1 MTGEGEQTLRQRR
14 IAATALNI
22 ETQAVALALE
32 HGLEHVTVEMICEA
46 SDVSARTFFNYFGT
60 KDNAILGKFAPE
72 VDEHK
77 AREFIASNNPDI
89 LSEVIGV
96 VKLPEEFIHNPG
108 LELQRMK
115 LLNQNPGLMS
125 KQMERFSHVPAQVEE
140 ILFLRLR
147 RDAGSEE
154 TEEQTR
160 AFAKL
165 TSELIALTFRHM
177 ITEAIQSDGMPG
189 RIPAPQ
195 DVVKNLKHV
204 MARLAI

>member
-14 IAATALNI
+14 TAATALNI

-46 SDVSARTFFNYFGT
+46 SEVSARTFFNYFGT

-72 VDEHK
+72 VDEQK

-89 LSEVIGV
+89 LSEVLGV
-96 VKLPEEFIHNPG
+96 VNLPDEFIHNPG

-125 KQMERFSHVPAQVEE
+125 KQMERFSHVPAQIED

-147 RDAGSEE
+147 RDAGPEE

-160 AFAKL
+160 AFARL

-177 ITEAIQSDGMPG
+177 ITQAIQSDGMPG
-189 RIPAPQ
+189 GIPSPQ
-195 DVVKNLKHV
+195 EVVKNIKQV

>member
-14 IAATALNI
+14 TAATALNI

-32 HGLEHVTVEMICEA
+32 HGLDHVTVEMICEA
-46 SDVSARTFFNYFGT
+46 SEVSARTFFNYFGT

-72 VDEHK
+72 VDEQK

-96 VKLPEEFIHNPG
+96 VKLPDDFLQNPG

-125 KQMERFSHVPAQVEE
+125 KQMERFSDVPAQIED

-147 RDAGSEE
+147 RVAAPEE

-160 AFAKL
+160 AFATL

-177 ITEAIQSDGMPG
+177 MTQAIQSNGLPTG
-189 RIPAPQ
+189 IPSPQ
-195 DVVKNLKHV
+195 EVVKNLKQV
-204 MARLAI
+204 MARLSI

>member
-32 HGLEHVTVEMICEA
+32 HGLENVTVEMICEA
-46 SDVSARTFFNYFGT
+46 SEVSARTFFNYFGT
-60 KDNAILGKFAPE
+60 KDNAILGTFVPE
-72 VDEHK
+72 IDDQK

-96 VKLPEEFIHNPG
+96 VKLPDQLIQNPG

-115 LLNQNPGLMS
+115 LLNQNPGLMA
-125 KQMERFSHVPAQVEE
+125 KQTERFSRVPAQIED

-147 RDAGSEE
+147 RVAGPEE
-154 TEEQTR
+154 PEEQTR
-160 AFAKL
+160 EFATL
-165 TSELIALTFRHM
+165 TVELISLTFRLTM
-177 ITEAIQSDGMPG
+177 TQAIQSNGTPSG
-189 RIPAPQ
+189 IPSPQ

-204 MARLAI
+204 MARLSS

>member
-14 IAATALNI
+14 TAATALNI

-46 SDVSARTFFNYFGT
+46 SEVSARTFFNYFGT

-72 VDEHK
+72 IDEHK
-77 AREFIASNNPDI
+77 ALEFIASKNPDI

-96 VKLPEEFIHNPG
+96 VKLPDGLMQNPQ

-115 LLNQNPGLMS
+115 LFNQNPLLMA
-125 KQMERFSHVPAQVEE
+125 KQMERFSAVPAKVEE

-147 RDAGSEE
+147 RDALPDEK
-154 TEEQTR
+154 EEQTR
-160 AFAKL
+160 AFAAL
-165 TSELIALTFRHM
+165 TAELIALTFRH
-177 ITEAIQSDGMPG
+177 TLVQAIQSDAGLKA
-189 RIPAPQ
+189 IPTPTE
-195 DVVKNLKHV
+195 VVQHLKQLMV
-204 MARLAI
+204 RLSI

>member
-32 HGLEHVTVEMICEA
+32 HGLDHVTVEMICEA
-46 SDVSARTFFNYFGT
+46 SEVSARTFFNYFGT

-72 VDEHK
+72 VDEQK

-89 LSEVIGV
+89 LSEVLGV
-96 VKLPEEFIHNPG
+96 VNLPDEFIHNPG

-125 KQMERFSHVPAQVEE
+125 KQMERFSHVPVQIED

-147 RDAGSEE
+147 RDAGPEE

-160 AFAKL
+160 AFARL

-177 ITEAIQSDGMPG
+177 ITQAIQSDGMPG
-189 RIPAPQ
+189 GIPSPLE
-195 DVVKNLKHV
+195 VVKNLKQV

>member
-14 IAATALNI
+14 TAATALNI
-22 ETQAVALALE
+22 ETHAVALALK
-32 HGLEHVTVEMICEA
+32 HGLDHVTVEMICEA
-46 SDVSARTFFNYFGT
+46 SEVSARTFFNYFGT

-72 VDEHK
+72 VDEQK

-89 LSEVIGV
+89 LSEVLGV
-96 VKLPEEFIHNPG
+96 VNLPEEFIHNPG

-125 KQMERFSHVPAQVEE
+125 KQMERFSHVPAQIED

-147 RDAGSEE
+147 RDAGPEE

-160 AFAKL
+160 AFARL

-177 ITEAIQSDGMPG
+177 ITQAIQSDGMPG
-189 RIPAPQ
+189 GIPSPQ
-195 DVVKNLKHV
+195 EVVKNLKQV

>member
-14 IAATALNI
+14 TAATALNI

-32 HGLEHVTVEMICEA
+32 HGLDHVTVEMICEA
-46 SDVSARTFFNYFGT
+46 SEVSARTFFNYFGT

-72 VDEHK
+72 VDEQK

-96 VKLPEEFIHNPG
+96 VKLPDDFLQNPG

-125 KQMERFSHVPAQVEE
+125 KQMERFSDVPAQIED

-147 RDAGSEE
+147 RVAEPDES
-154 TEEQTR
+154 EEQTR
-160 AFAKL
+160 AYAAL
-165 TSELIALTFRHM
+165 TSELIALTFRNM
-177 ITEAIQSDGMPG
+177 MTQAIQSNGVPSG
-189 RIPAPQ
+189 IPSPQ
-195 DVVKNLKHV
+195 EVVKNLKQV
-204 MARLAI
+204 MARLSI

>member
-14 IAATALNI
+14 TAATALNI
-22 ETQAVALALE
+22 ETHAVALALE
-32 HGLEHVTVEMICEA
+32 HGLDHVTVEMICEA
-46 SDVSARTFFNYFGT
+46 SEVSARTFFNYFGT

-72 VDEHK
+72 VDEQK

-96 VKLPEEFIHNPG
+96 VKLPDDFLQNPG

-125 KQMERFSHVPAQVEE
+125 KQMERFSDVPAQIEE

-147 RDAGSEE
+147 RAAPPEE
-154 TEEQTR
+154 SEEQTR
-160 AFAKL
+160 AYATL

-177 ITEAIQSDGMPG
+177 MTQAIQSTGSPTG
-189 RIPAPQ
+189 IPSPQ
-195 DVVKNLKHV
+195 EVVKNLKQV
-204 MARLAI
+204 MARLSI

>member
-14 IAATALNI
+14 TAATALNI

-32 HGLEHVTVEMICEA
+32 HGLDHVTVEMICEA
-46 SDVSARTFFNYFGT
+46 SEVSARTFFNYFGT

-72 VDEHK
+72 VDEQK

-96 VKLPEEFIHNPG
+96 VKLPDDFLQNPG

-125 KQMERFSHVPAQVEE
+125 KQMERFSDVPAQIED

-147 RDAGSEE
+147 RVAEPDES
-154 TEEQTR
+154 EEQTR
-160 AFAKL
+160 AYAAL
-165 TSELIALTFRHM
+165 TSELIALTFRNM
-177 ITEAIQSDGMPG
+177 MTQAIQSNGVPSG
-189 RIPAPQ
+189 IPSPQ
-195 DVVKNLKHV
+195 EVVKNLKQV
-204 MARLAI
+204 MARLSN

>member
-14 IAATALNI
+14 TAATALNI

-32 HGLEHVTVEMICEA
+32 HGLDHVTVEMICEA
-46 SDVSARTFFNYFGT
+46 SEVSARTFFNYFGT

-72 VDEHK
+72 IDEQK

-96 VKLPEEFIHNPG
+96 VKLPDDFLQNPG

-125 KQMERFSHVPAQVEE
+125 KQMERFSSVPSQIED

-147 RDAGSEE
+147 RAAGPEE

-160 AFAKL
+160 AYATL

-177 ITEAIQSDGMPG
+177 ITQAIQSDGMPSG
-189 RIPAPQ
+189 IPSPQ
-195 DVVKNLKHV
+195 EVVKNLKQV
-204 MARLAI
+204 MARLSI

>member
-1 MTGEGEQTLRQRR
+1 
-14 IAATALNI
+14 
-22 ETQAVALALE
+22 
-32 HGLEHVTVEMICEA
+32 
-46 SDVSARTFFNYFGT
+46 
-60 KDNAILGKFAPE
+60 LGKFAPE
-72 VDEHK
+72 IDEQK

-96 VKLPEEFIHNPG
+96 VKLPDDFLQNPG

-125 KQMERFSHVPAQVEE
+125 KQMERFSSVPSQIED

-147 RDAGSEE
+147 RAAGPEE

-160 AFAKL
+160 AYATL

-177 ITEAIQSDGMPG
+177 ITQAIQSDGMPSG
-189 RIPAPQ
+189 IPSPQ
-195 DVVKNLKHV
+195 EVVKNLKQV

>member
-14 IAATALNI
+14 TAATALNI

-46 SDVSARTFFNYFGT
+46 SEVSARTFFNYFGT

-72 VDEHK
+72 VDEQK

-89 LSEVIGV
+89 LSEVLGV
-96 VKLPEEFIHNPG
+96 VNLPDEFIHNPG

-125 KQMERFSHVPAQVEE
+125 KQMERFSHVPVQIED

-147 RDAGSEE
+147 RDAGPEE

-160 AFAKL
+160 AFARL

-177 ITEAIQSDGMPG
+177 ITQAIQSDGMPG
-189 RIPAPQ
+189 GIPSPQ
-195 DVVKNLKHV
+195 EVVKNLKQV

>member
-14 IAATALNI
+14 TAATALNI

-32 HGLEHVTVEMICEA
+32 HGLDHVTVEMICEA
-46 SDVSARTFFNYFGT
+46 SEVSARTFFNYFGT
-60 KDNAILGKFAPE
+60 KDNAILGKFLPE
-72 VDEHK
+72 IDEQK

-96 VKLPEEFIHNPG
+96 VKFPDEFIQNPG

-115 LLNQNPGLMS
+115 LLNQNPQLMT
-125 KQMERFSHVPAQVEE
+125 KQMERFSVVPSKVEE

-147 RDAGSEE
+147 RDAQPEE

-160 AFAKL
+160 SYANL
-165 TSELIALTFRHM
+165 TAELIALTFRY
-177 ITEAIQSDGMPG
+177 TLTQAIQSDAFPPVVPT
-189 RIPAPQ
+189 PAQ
-195 DVVKNLKHV
+195 AVKNLKQV

>member
-14 IAATALNI
+14 TAATALNI

-46 SDVSARTFFNYFGT
+46 SEVSARTFFNYFGT

-72 VDEHK
+72 IDEHK
-77 AREFIASNNPDI
+77 ALEFIASKNPDI

-96 VKLPEEFIHNPG
+96 VKLPDGLMQNPQ

-115 LLNQNPGLMS
+115 LFNQNPLLMA
-125 KQMERFSHVPAQVEE
+125 KQMERFSAVPAKVEE

-147 RDAGSEE
+147 RDASPDE

-160 AFAKL
+160 AFAAL
-165 TSELIALTFRHM
+165 TAELIALTFRH
-177 ITEAIQSDGMPG
+177 TLVQAIQPDTGLKA
-189 RIPAPQ
+189 IPTPTE
-195 DVVKNLKHV
+195 VVQHLKQLMV
-204 MARLAI
+204 RLSI

>member
-72 VDEHK
+72 VDEQK

-96 VKLPEEFIHNPG
+96 VKLPEEFIHNPV

>member
-14 IAATALNI
+14 TAATALNI

-32 HGLEHVTVEMICEA
+32 HGLDHVTVEMICEA
-46 SDVSARTFFNYFGT
+46 SEVSARTFFNYFGT

-72 VDEHK
+72 VDEQK

-96 VKLPEEFIHNPG
+96 VKLPDDFLQNPG

-125 KQMERFSHVPAQVEE
+125 KQMERFSSVPSQIED

-147 RDAGSEE
+147 RAAGPEE

-160 AFAKL
+160 AYATL

-177 ITEAIQSDGMPG
+177 ITQAIQSDGMPSG
-189 RIPAPQ
+189 IPSPQ
-195 DVVKNLKHV
+195 EVVKNLKQV

>member
-32 HGLEHVTVEMICEA
+32 HGLDHVTVEMICEA
-46 SDVSARTFFNYFGT
+46 SEVSVRTFFNYFGT

-72 VDEHK
+72 VDEQK

-96 VKLPEEFIHNPG
+96 VNLPDEFIHNPG

-125 KQMERFSHVPAQVEE
+125 KQMERFSHVPVQIED

-147 RDAGSEE
+147 RDAGPEE

-160 AFAKL
+160 AFARL

-177 ITEAIQSDGMPG
+177 ITQAIQSDGMPG
-189 RIPAPQ
+189 GIPSPLE
-195 DVVKNLKHV
+195 VVKNLKQV

>member
-14 IAATALNI
+14 TAATALNI

-32 HGLEHVTVEMICEA
+32 HGLDHVTVEMICEA
-46 SDVSARTFFNYFGT
+46 SEVSARTFFNYFGT

-72 VDEHK
+72 VDEQK

-96 VKLPEEFIHNPG
+96 VRLPDEFIQNPG

-115 LLNQNPGLMS
+115 LLNQNPALMS
-125 KQMERFSHVPAQVEE
+125 KQMERFSHVPAQIED

-147 RDAGSEE
+147 RVAGPEE

-160 AFAKL
+160 AYATL

-177 ITEAIQSDGMPG
+177 MTQAIQSNGLPSG
-189 RIPAPQ
+189 IPSPQ
-195 DVVKNLKHV
+195 EVVKNLKQV

>member
-14 IAATALNI
+14 TAAPALNI

-32 HGLEHVTVEMICEA
+32 HGLDHVTVEMICEA
-46 SDVSARTFFNYFGT
+46 SEVSARTFFNYFGT

-72 VDEHK
+72 VDEQK

-96 VKLPEEFIHNPG
+96 VKLPDDFLQNPG

-125 KQMERFSHVPAQVEE
+125 KQMERFSDVPAQIED

-147 RDAGSEE
+147 RVAEPDES
-154 TEEQTR
+154 EEQTR
-160 AFAKL
+160 AYAAL
-165 TSELIALTFRHM
+165 TSELIALTFRNM
-177 ITEAIQSDGMPG
+177 MTQAIQSNGVPSG
-189 RIPAPQ
+189 IPSPQ
-195 DVVKNLKHV
+195 EVVKNLKQV
-204 MARLAI
+204 MARLSN

>member
-32 HGLEHVTVEMICEA
+32 HGFENVTVEMICE
-46 SDVSARTFFNYFGT
+46 SSEVSARTFFNYFGT

-72 VDEHK
+72 VDEQK
-77 AREFIASNNPDI
+77 ALQFIASNNPDI

-96 VKLPEEFIHNPG
+96 VKLPEAIMQNPQ

-115 LLNQNPGLMS
+115 LFNQNPLLMA
-125 KQMERFSHVPAQVEE
+125 KQMERFSAVPAKVEE
-140 ILFLRLR
+140 ILYLRLR
-147 RDAGSEE
+147 RDAASDE

-160 AFAKL
+160 AFAAL
-165 TSELIALTFRHM
+165 TAELIALTFRH
-177 ITEAIQSDGMPG
+177 TLVQAIQSNAELKA
-189 RIPAPQ
+189 IPTPTE
-195 DVVKNLKHV
+195 VVQHLKQL
-204 MARLAI
+204 MARLSI

>member
-14 IAATALNI
+14 TAATALNI

-32 HGLEHVTVEMICEA
+32 HGLDHVTVEMICEA
-46 SDVSARTFFNYFGT
+46 SEVSARTFFNYFGT

-72 VDEHK
+72 VDEQK
-77 AREFIASNNPDI
+77 AREFIASNNSDI

-96 VKLPEEFIHNPG
+96 VKLPDDFLQNPG

-125 KQMERFSHVPAQVEE
+125 KQMERFSSVPSQIED

-147 RDAGSEE
+147 RAAGPEE

-160 AFAKL
+160 AYATL

-177 ITEAIQSDGMPG
+177 ITQAIQSDGMPSG
-189 RIPAPQ
+189 IPSPQ
-195 DVVKNLKHV
+195 EVVKNLKQV